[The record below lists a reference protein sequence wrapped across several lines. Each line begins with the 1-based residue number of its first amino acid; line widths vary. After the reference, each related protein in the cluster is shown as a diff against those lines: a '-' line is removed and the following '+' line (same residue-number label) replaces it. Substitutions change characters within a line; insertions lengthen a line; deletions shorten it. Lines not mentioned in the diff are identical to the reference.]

1 MPKQTYKIQ
10 QFHGGLNSDSDPRD
24 LIEGQSPSLVDC
36 GIDSVGRLKLM
47 GATTEV
53 DGSGSSFTHTP
64 LTTKNRGLFVMS
76 SDRQL
81 DGGSGDETLIFSY
94 DSGDNKVDA
103 RDSETTT
110 TGGWDANV
118 ISPGG
123 AIDPVYYAADG
134 VVRVADKAF
143 NQSTRW
149 FGYITDERFNG
160 INGDSGAIG
169 WYDTNQAI
177 PAPTVGKCLISTPVQ
192 DTDTNGVN
200 SAANQYIGEVID
212 GSAAQSSTSVAN
224 PQVAE
229 GNAVNLRVGVQYN
242 TLLPDTAS
250 DILVTGGS
258 EADSKNSPYPFG
270 DNNLRITGST
280 GTAALSNATDTFTDG
295 ILPSDSQSWAISF
308 FITSGRQYDDLDK
321 IRIKLGSSTDN
332 YQWHINRDEI
342 TTDCWNFIICAK
354 GTHDVTEGTPADW
367 GEAFSYWNVI
377 VDRRATGFIVD
388 DGPTWQMSSPMF
400 IPVAPD
406 GFPTGTYT
414 FHYTWLYDAENKQE
428 SLPYKFGDIDTTYSG
443 EHDAGDHGTVMTDSG
458 ESFIADQLI
467 GRLIKNTT
475 DVSEGV
481 ITDNT
486 STTVTVGALL
496 YGSDNSWDT
505 SGDDDYEI
513 PPVNVNKL
521 VIVRSPCLL
530 NFDVYTIPK
539 PAGSY
544 GINKRISGARLYWKS
559 EDNDNYFLIGELD
572 FIDNG
577 FKWVQQADTVAY
589 SMENTDNTSGDLLG
603 NTALVRGISPDS
615 VNTVDT
621 FKNINGFS
629 SETKSLDA
637 QFKTAV
643 IQGRRTYIGN
653 IKQDGKTHP
662 DRILKSQVNRFDT
675 FPQGMGI
682 VDVAIRDGENIVKLE
697 AFADRILE
705 FKENS
710 LYIINISDNI
720 EFLEDTYRN
729 KGCAYDYHVVK
740 TDQGIAWFNIHGVY
754 LYDGKQLH
762 NLLEKG
768 GIRVINESDWQIF
781 VTDHRSGQANADD
794 PDMGSAQIGY
804 IPKKR
809 QILIKNEN
817 NDVYLYDFVLRAW
830 TSGLSRVSETSQM
843 TNFALSADQDLFY
856 IDDVDTDINTWQTS
870 PQASTG
876 FLYETPDIDFGEPG
890 VRKKIHKV
898 YVTYK
903 TAASGDVVSNV
914 FVDYDVNGGTTFPY
928 DFADGTNFASAE
940 LAYANGWQVA
950 VLKPD
955 VSSEANN
962 IKSFQLRFQVQ
973 SGETVPAGF
982 EINDI
987 TIVYRMKHIK

>member
-10 QFHGGLNSDSDPRD
+10 QFHGGLNSDADPRD
-24 LIEGQSPSLVDC
+24 LREGQSPNLVDC
-36 GIDSVGRLKLM
+36 AVDSVGRLKLM

-53 DGSGSSFTHTP
+53 DGSGNSFTHTP
-64 LTTKNRGLFVMS
+64 LTTKNRGLFVIS

-81 DGGSGDETLIFSY
+81 DGGSGDETIIFSY
-94 DSGDNKVDA
+94 DSGDDKVDA
-103 RDSETTT
+103 KDSE
-110 TGGWDANV
+110 GWDADV

-143 NQSTRW
+143 SQSTRW

-169 WYDTNQAI
+169 WYDANQSI
-177 PAPTVGKCLISTPVQ
+177 SAPTVGKCLISTPFQ
-192 DTDTNGVN
+192 GTDTNGVN
-200 SAANQYIGEVID
+200 STANQYIGEVID

-242 TLLPDTAS
+242 TLLLNTAS
-250 DILVTGGS
+250 DILVAGGS
-258 EADSKNSPYPFG
+258 EADSKNSPYSFA

-280 GTAALSNATDTFTDG
+280 GTAALSNATDTGIADG
-295 ILPSDSQSWAISF
+295 ILPSDSQSWAIPF
-308 FITSGRQYDDLDK
+308 FITSGRQYNDLDK

-342 TTDCWNFIICAK
+342 TADCWNFIVCAK
-354 GTHDVTEGTPADW
+354 GTNDAIEGTPDDW
-367 GEAFSYWNVI
+367 GEVFGYWNVI
-377 VDRRATGFIVD
+377 VDRRSTGYIVD
-388 DGPTWQMSSPMF
+388 DGPTWQMGSPMF

-406 GFPTGTYT
+406 GFPTGAYT

-428 SLPYKFGDIDTTYSG
+428 SLPYQFGDIDTTYSG
-443 EHDAGDHGTVMTDSG
+443 EHDAGDHATVMTDSG
-458 ESFIADQLI
+458 ESFIQDQLI

-475 DVSEGV
+475 DGSEGV

-521 VIVRSPCLL
+521 AIVRSPCLL

-539 PAGSY
+539 PGGTY

-572 FIDNG
+572 FIDKG
-577 FKWVQQADTVAY
+577 FKWVQEADIVAY
-589 SMENTDNTSGDLLG
+589 SMENTNNTSGDLLG

-615 VNTVDT
+615 VNTIDT
-621 FKNINGFS
+621 FKNINGYS

-643 IQGRRTYIGN
+643 IQGRRIYIGN

-675 FPQGMGI
+675 FPQGMGVI
-682 VDVAIRDGENIVKLE
+682 DVAIKDGENIVKLE

-710 LYIINISDNI
+710 LYVINISDNI

-729 KGCAYDYHVVK
+729 KGCSYDYHVVR

-754 LYDGKQLH
+754 LYDGKQVH

-768 GIRVINESDWQIF
+768 GIRIINETDWEAFI
-781 VTDHRSGQANADD
+781 TDGVDGSADD
-794 PDMGSAQIGY
+794 ADMGSAQIGY

-817 NDVYLYDFVLRAW
+817 NDVYLYDFILRAW
-830 TSGLSRVSETSQM
+830 TSGLSRVSETSHM

-856 IDDVDTDINTWQTS
+856 IDSNDTDINTWQTS
-870 PQASTG
+870 PQSSTG
-876 FLYETPDIDFGEPG
+876 FLYKTPDIDFGEPG
-890 VRKKIHKV
+890 VRKKVYKV

-903 TAASGDVVSNV
+903 SGATTNV
-914 FVDYDVNGGTTFPY
+914 QVDYDVNGGTTFPY
-928 DFADGTNFASAE
+928 DFANGTNFASNE
-940 LAYANGWQVA
+940 LASASGWQVA
-950 VLKPD
+950 ELKPD
-955 VSSEANN
+955 TSSESNN
-962 IKSFQLRFQVQ
+962 IKSFQLRFATD
-973 SGETVPAGF
+973 GTVPSGF

-987 TIVYRMKHIK
+987 TIVYRMKNIK

>member
-24 LIEGQSPSLVDC
+24 LIEGQSPTLVDC

-53 DGSGSSFTHTP
+53 DGSGNSFAHEP
-64 LTTKNRGLFVMS
+64 LTSKNRGLFVMS

-81 DGGSGDETLIFSY
+81 DGDSGDETLIFSY
-94 DSGDNKVDA
+94 DSNDNKVDA
-103 RDSETTT
+103 RDSETGVN
-110 TGGWDANV
+110 GGWNANV
-118 ISPGG
+118 ISPSG

-134 VVRVADKAF
+134 VVRVGDKAF
-143 NQSTRW
+143 NRNTRW
-149 FGYITDERFNG
+149 FGYIADEKFNG
-160 INGDSGAIG
+160 LRGDSDPIG
-169 WYDTNQAI
+169 WYDTDQSIA
-177 PAPTVGKCLISTPVQ
+177 APTVGKCLISTPAVGS
-192 DTDTNGVN
+192 DANGVN
-200 SAANQYIGEVID
+200 SSVSEYYGTVADE
-212 GSAAQSSTSVAN
+212 SATDNDVLDSA
-224 PQVAE
+224 
-229 GNAVNLRVGVQYN
+229 AVNLRVGINYDN
-242 TLLPDTAS
+242 LLP
-250 DILVTGGS
+250 
-258 EADSKNSPYPFG
+258 
-270 DNNLRITGST
+270 NLATNLTSV
-280 GTAALSNATDTFTDG
+280 NATDADNTSMYPFIGNNNVKMSTSG
-295 ILPSDSQSWAISF
+295 SDDYSAIRDDSIEYTIDDTQSFVIAF
-308 FITSGRQYDDLDK
+308 FITSGNEYNY
-321 IRIKLGSSTDN
+321 TD
-332 YQWHINRDEI
+332 YISVKCG
-342 TTDCWNFIICAK
+342 TTSPTNTGYAWTIPQADIVPDCWNVVVCAK
-354 GTHDVTEGTPADW
+354 DTHDSVGTDTVDW
-367 GEAFSYWNVI
+367 GDTFTTWR
-377 VDRRATGFIVD
+377 VDLQQNSTA
-388 DGPTWQMSSPMF
+388 SSPSPDFF
-400 IPVAPD
+400 ISGPCIAPSTLD
-406 GFPTGTYT
+406 GFQPGVYS
-414 FHYTWLYDAENKQE
+414 FYYTWLYDAENKQE
-428 SLPYKFGDIDTTYSG
+428 SLPFKFSDVDDGDATPD
-443 EHDAGDHGTVMTDSG
+443 
-458 ESFIADQLI
+458 
-467 GRLIKNTT
+467 
-475 DVSEGV
+475 
-481 ITDNT
+481 
-486 STTVTVGALL
+486 
-496 YGSDNSWDT
+496 
-505 SGDDDYEI
+505 
-513 PPVNVNKL
+513 VNKV
-521 VIVRSPCLL
+521 VIHKNPCSL
-530 NFDVYTIPK
+530 NFDAYIVPEIA
-539 PAGSY
+539 AGY
-544 GINKRISGARLYWKS
+544 QLNKRISGSRLYWKV
-559 EDNDNYFLIGELD
+559 EENENYFLVGELD

-577 FKWVQQADTVAY
+577 FKWVPEGD
-589 SMENTDNTSGDLLG
+589 SMDI
-603 NTALVRGISPDS
+603 ALANASHTGTFLTYTTIAKGISPDS
-615 VNTVDT
+615 ANTIDT

-643 IQGRRTYIGN
+643 VHGRRTYVGN

-662 DRILKSQVNRFDT
+662 DRILKSQINRFDT

-710 LYIINISDNI
+710 LYVINISDNI

-781 VTDHRSGQANADD
+781 ITDHSNLASTADD

-830 TSGLSRVSETSQM
+830 TSGLSRVSETSHM

-856 IDDVDTDINTWQTS
+856 IDDVDADINTWQTS

-903 TAASGDVVSNV
+903 SGATTNV
-914 FVDYDVNGGTTFPY
+914 QVDYDVNGGTTFPY
-928 DFADGTNFASAE
+928 DFADGTNFASTE
-940 LAYANGWQVA
+940 LASASGWQVA
-950 VLKPD
+950 ELKPD

-973 SGETVPAGF
+973 SGQTVPSGF